1 MIIVPSFCLLR
12 HSSVCPLPTQ
22 VFSSTSTTLSIR
34 VGLTVSSYRHLPK
47 GLSKNWPAVIFTM
60 SIPVFLELP
69 AVLPGGLGMEVGAV
83 WGQYRPLK
91 NKGIEKLSF
100 YTVRSAFA
108 PRPV

>member
-22 VFSSTSTTLSIR
+22 VFSSTSTTLPIR

-60 SIPVFLELP
+60 SIPVLLELP
-69 AVLPGGLGMEVGAV
+69 PVLPGGLGMEVGAV

-91 NKGIEKLSF
+91 NKGI
-100 YTVRSAFA
+100 
-108 PRPV
+108 